1 MFEWV
6 WQPSRLV
13 YLCGTVRVGAVF
25 SPAYPGG
32 KWRWRIW
39 INGRRCPEEGKSASE
54 LKAREAV
61 EVRFAGFLDR
71 AALKPSIDPEARP

>member
-13 YLCGTVRVGAVF
+13 YLCGVVKVGAVF
-25 SPAYPGG
+25 RPACPGG
-32 KWRWRIW
+32 KWRWHLW
-39 INGRRCPEEGKSASE
+39 VNGRQVRDEGRAASE

-61 EVRFAGFLDR
+61 EKGFQSFLDR
-71 AALKPSIDPEARP
+71 AGLKSAVGTPP

>member
-13 YLCGTVRVGAVF
+13 YLCGTVSVGAVF

-32 KWRWRIW
+32 KWRWHLW
-39 INGRRCPEEGKSASE
+39 VNGRQVRDEGRAESE
-54 LKAREAV
+54 LKARAAV
-61 EVRFAGFLDR
+61 EGRFAGFLER
-71 AALKPSIDPEARP
+71 AALKPSIEPEARP

>member
-13 YLCGTVRVGAVF
+13 YMSGTVSVGAVF

-32 KWRWRIW
+32 NWRWRFW
-39 INGRRCPEEGKSASE
+39 INGRLSPEEGKAVSE
-54 LKAREAV
+54 LKAREVV
-61 EVRFAGFLDR
+61 ESRFATFLDR
-71 AALKPSIDPEARP
+71 AALKPSVGSEARS